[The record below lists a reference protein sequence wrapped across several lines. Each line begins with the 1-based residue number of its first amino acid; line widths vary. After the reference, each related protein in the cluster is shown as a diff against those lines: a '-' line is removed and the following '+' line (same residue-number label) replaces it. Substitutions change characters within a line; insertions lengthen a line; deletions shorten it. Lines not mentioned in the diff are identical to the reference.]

1 MCKIPGAVLAVVV
14 FSAVYGAPAAPG
26 RQGEPATPGNPQAEA
41 VAPNLQTPEKDL
53 TNKSIEDLMNVE
65 VTSASKKGQ
74 KLSRVAAAIFVIMQE
89 DIRRS
94 GATNI
99 PDLLRMVPGL
109 DVGQINGSTWAIGA
123 RGFNDQFS
131 DKLLV
136 MIDGRIVYTPNFA
149 GVYWDMVDLPLRD
162 IDRIEVI
169 RGPGG
174 SVWGA
179 NAVNGVI
186 SIFTKRAADTRG
198 TTIEATG
205 GSLVQGAG
213 SVEYGGQAGKATDF
227 RVYTKY
233 FNDGPQ
239 EDLNGGSGDDGWHT
253 LRTGF
258 RSDTALTAKDSL
270 TWEGNLYTAREGEL
284 GLFLPS
290 ITSPGLIPIAEEI
303 NLGGGF
309 LQSDWKHQYGENSDS
324 DLQVS
329 FTRYRRDDPL
339 EPETRDTLYADYQ
352 RHFGWGTRQDII
364 LGGGYYFTTDNI
376 PGSLTVS
383 FNPQSKTLQVVN
395 FFVQD
400 EIALIP
406 NRLYLTVGTKFEHN
420 DYTGFGWMPSVR
432 AAWEGSPRHMFWG
445 AVSRALR
452 TPSRNDTDLRVG
464 LGGFAGPN
472 GQPVFEEFIANP
484 NFQDEQ
490 LTAYEAGYRSTFSKT
505 FSLDLAAY
513 YNDYS
518 NLQSI
523 EPSAS
528 FFQPSPPP
536 PHEVEPLTFG
546 NLLYGETHG
555 VEAAGKWQIARRW
568 QISPGLALEEVHL
581 HQRAASQSVVSVPYY
596 QGNAP
601 ERMAQ
606 LRSHVE
612 LAKGW
617 SWDASA
623 YYTDPLQNQGPFV
636 NVRIP
641 AYTRVDSGITW
652 QAGEGFSVSIVGQNL
667 AQSHHLEFDDVFG
680 SLQSG
685 ELRRSGYLRICWS
698 F

>member
-1 MCKIPGAVLAVVV
+1 VCTVLVAVLVVV
-14 FSAVYGAPAAPG
+14 FSMCCAPAASG
-26 RQGEPATPGNPQAEA
+26 QQEPPAPAKPRSEAATANP
-41 VAPNLQTPEKDL
+41 QTPEKDL
-53 TNKSIEDLMNVE
+53 TKASIEDLMNVE

-74 KLSRVAAAIFVIMQE
+74 KLSRVAAAIFVITQE

-99 PDLLRMVPGL
+99 PDLLRMAPGL

-149 GVYWDMVDLPLRD
+149 GVYWDMVDLPLHD

-174 SVWGA
+174 SIWGA

-205 GSLVQGAG
+205 GSLVEGAG

-227 RVYTKY
+227 RVFTKY

-239 EDLNGGSGDDGWHT
+239 EDLNGGSGDDGWHM
-253 LRTGF
+253 LRAGF
-258 RSDTALTAKDSL
+258 RSDSALTAKDSL

-303 NLGGGF
+303 SLGGGF

-324 DLQVS
+324 ELQVS

-339 EPETRDTLYADYQ
+339 ERETRDTLYADYQ
-352 RHFGWGTRQDII
+352 RHWGWGTRQDII
-364 LGGGYYFTTDNI
+364 LGGGYYFTADNI

-383 FNPQSKTLQVVN
+383 FNPQSKALEVFN

-406 NRLYLTVGTKFEHN
+406 DRLYLTVGTKFEHN
-420 DYTGFGWMPSVR
+420 DYTGSGWMPSIR
-432 AAWEGSPRHMFWG
+432 AAWETSPRQMFWG

-472 GQPVFEEFIANP
+472 GVPVFEEFIGNP
-484 NFQDEQ
+484 NYQDER
-490 LTAYEAGYRSTFSKT
+490 LTAYEAGYRTTFSKN

-513 YNDYS
+513 VNDYDD
-518 NLQSI
+518 LQSI

-536 PHEVEPLTFG
+536 PHEVDSLTFA

-555 VEAAGKWQIARRW
+555 LELAGKWQVSQRW
-568 QISPGLALEEVHL
+568 QISPSFAFEQIHL
-581 HQRAASQSVVSVPYY
+581 HKDAASQGVVSVPYY

-612 LAKGW
+612 LAKRW

-623 YYTDPLQNQGPFV
+623 YYVDPLKNQGPLV
-636 NVRIP
+636 DVRIP

-652 QAGEGFSVSIVGQNL
+652 QAGERFSVSIVGQNL
-667 AQSHHLEFDDVFG
+667 AQGHHLEFDDVFG

-685 ELRRSGYLRICWS
+685 ELKRSGYLRICWS

>member
-1 MCKIPGAVLAVVV
+1 
-14 FSAVYGAPAAPG
+14 
-26 RQGEPATPGNPQAEA
+26 
-41 VAPNLQTPEKDL
+41 
-53 TNKSIEDLMNVE
+53 MNVE
-65 VTSASKKGQ
+65 VTSASKKEQ
-74 KLSRVAAAIFVIMQE
+74 KLSRVAAAVFVITQE

-109 DVGQINGSTWAIGA
+109 DVSQMNGSTWAVSA
-123 RGFNDQFS
+123 RGFSDQFS

-136 MIDGRIVYTPNFA
+136 MIDGRIVYTPNFG
-149 GVYWDMVDLPLRD
+149 GVYWDMVDLPLRE

-174 SVWGA
+174 SIWGA

-186 SIFTKRAADTRG
+186 SIFTKPAADTRG

-213 SVEYGGQAGKATDF
+213 LVEYGGHAGKATDF
-227 RVYTKY
+227 RVFTKY

-239 EDLNGGSGDDGWHT
+239 ENLSGGRGDDGWHM
-253 LRTGF
+253 LRAGF
-258 RSDTALTAKDSL
+258 RADTTVTAKDSL

-284 GLFLPS
+284 GFFLPS
-290 ITSPGLIPIAEEI
+290 ITAPGLIPIAEEI
-303 NLGGGF
+303 SYGGGF
-309 LQSDWKHQYGENSDS
+309 LQTNWKHQYSEHSDS
-324 DLQVS
+324 ELQVS

-339 EPETRDTLYADYQ
+339 EPETRNTLYVDYQ
-352 RHFGWGTRQDII
+352 RHFAAGTRQDII
-364 LGGGYYFTTDNI
+364 LGGGYYYTADNI

-383 FNPQSKTLQVVN
+383 FNPPSKTLQVLD

-400 EIALIP
+400 EIALIRD
-406 NRLYLTVGTKFEHN
+406 RLYLTVGTKFERN
-420 DYTGFGWMPSVR
+420 DYSGFGWMPSIR
-432 AAWEGSPRHMFWG
+432 AAWEASPRHMFWA

-452 TPSRNDTDLRVG
+452 TPSRNDSNLVVG
-464 LGGFAGPN
+464 LGGFPGPN
-472 GQPVFEEFIANP
+472 GVPVFAEFIGNP
-484 NFQDEQ
+484 SYHDER
-490 LTAYEAGYRSTFSKT
+490 LMAYEAGYRTTFSKRL
-505 FSLDLAAY
+505 SLDLTTY
-513 YNDYS
+513 YNDYD

-523 EPSAS
+523 EPSTT

-536 PHEVEPLTFG
+536 PHEVDSLTFK

-555 VEAAGKWQIARRW
+555 IEATGKWQVSPRW
-568 QISPGLALEEVHL
+568 QISPGLAFEQIHL
-581 HQRAASQSVVSVPYY
+581 HREAASQGMLSVPYY
-596 QGNAP
+596 QGNVP

-612 LAKGW
+612 LAKRW

-623 YYTDPLQNQGPFV
+623 YYVDPLKNQGTSV

-641 AYTRVDSGITW
+641 GYPRVDSGLTW
-652 QAGEGFSVSIVGQNL
+652 QAGERFSVSLVGQNL
-667 AQSHHLEFDDVFG
+667 AQGHHLEFDDVFG

-685 ELRRSGYLRICWS
+685 ELKRSGYVRISWS